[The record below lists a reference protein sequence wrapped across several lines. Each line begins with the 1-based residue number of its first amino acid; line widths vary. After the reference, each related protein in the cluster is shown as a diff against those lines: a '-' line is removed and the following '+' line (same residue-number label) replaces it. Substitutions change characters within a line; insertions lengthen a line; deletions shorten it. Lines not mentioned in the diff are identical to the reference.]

1 MKSEVVLAMAKNVL
15 QNYDIISGK
24 IFKKGTSQEIQNML
38 RILIETYQIKRK
50 DAEELLDHVMVFNE
64 PGDWPRLDILK
75 EAISS
80 PQKNEL
86 VFPLSKKQLI
96 IINRLLFHPKEEY
109 MFIMTGIGGSGK
121 STYLNIIKQLFQND
135 VSPCSLSDLT
145 NEFNVAEAVKHRL
158 IASDEL
164 ARGELNLP
172 IVKQLVS
179 KQMIHCNPKN
189 RTPYDVKSQSSLVY
203 CCNKAPKLDVTDTG
217 ILRRIVYFEMNK
229 KIKNPDP
236 SMKDKEYTKEDL
248 MDIVRAAYALESKWE
263 NEDWF
268 DYFRT
273 DTHKY
278 LMKDNSVYLCSD
290 CITYDEYVQL
300 AREKG
305 LKPYAEPSWIEIS
318 DLFKEWIKEE
328 EAEKLKEELF

>member
-1 MKSEVVLAMAKNVL
+1 
-15 QNYDIISGK
+15 
-24 IFKKGTSQEIQNML
+24 
-38 RILIETYQIKRK
+38 
-50 DAEELLDHVMVFNE
+50 
-64 PGDWPRLDILK
+64 
-75 EAISS
+75 
-80 PQKNEL
+80 
-86 VFPLSKKQLI
+86 
-96 IINRLLFHPKEEY
+96 
-109 MFIMTGIGGSGK
+109 
-121 STYLNIIKQLFQND
+121 
-135 VSPCSLSDLT
+135 
-145 NEFNVAEAVKHRL
+145 
-158 IASDEL
+158 
-164 ARGELNLP
+164 
-172 IVKQLVS
+172 
-179 KQMIHCNPKN
+179 MIHCNPKY